1 MKILVASD
9 KFKGSLTAAEACAAI
24 AAGLL
29 EGSPDAAHEIRCLPI
44 ADGGDGIADTLT
56 RAKNGTWIRREVHGP
71 LGKKVTAA
79 YGLLDGG
86 KTAVIEMAAASG
98 LALPGETR
106 RDPLRASTY
115 GTGEL
120 LRDAIARGVGEVL
133 LGIGGSATN
142 DGGSGMALA
151 LGYRFYDSAGNA
163 LTGPPADLDR
173 LARIEPPDTSS
184 FPEVIVACDVSN
196 PLLGP
201 RGCTAIYG
209 PQKGITPE
217 TFSLHENRLARLV
230 AATGERGKAAADT
243 PGAGAAGGLGFGAM
257 VFLGA
262 TLVPGF
268 DLVATRIGLADAVSW
283 ADLVVTGEGRL
294 DHQSLEGKGP
304 GGVVAL
310 ARAAGKSTAAFC
322 GSLEN
327 RALEANF
334 GPVVE
339 IGVPQ
344 LPLTAN
350 LARGGEHLR
359 AAARAFAPTLSPPD
373 RHA

>member
-24 AAGLL
+24 ADGLR
-29 EGSPDAAHEIRCLPI
+29 EGSIGQKHEIRCLPI
-44 ADGGDGIADTLT
+44 ADGGDGIAETLT
-56 RAKNGTWIRREVHGP
+56 RAEKGVWIRREVRGP

-98 LALPGETR
+98 LALLGETPP
-106 RDPLRASTY
+106 DPLRASTY

-120 LRDAIARGVGEVL
+120 LLDAISRGVGEVL

-151 LGYRFYDSAGNA
+151 LGYRFYDSAGNP
-163 LTGPPADLDR
+163 LTELPEDLDR
-173 LARIEPPDTSS
+173 LTRIEAPDTSL
-184 FPEVIVACDVSN
+184 FPKITVACDVTN

-201 RGCTAIYG
+201 RGCTAVYG

-230 AATGERGKAAADT
+230 AAAGERGKAAADT

-257 VFLGA
+257 IFLEA

-268 DLVATRIGLADAVSW
+268 DLVAARIGLADAVFW
-283 ADLVVTGEGRL
+283 ADLVLTGEGRL

-327 RALEANF
+327 HALEANF

-339 IGVPQ
+339 IGDPQ

-350 LARGGEHLR
+350 LARGGEQLR
-359 AAARAFAPTLSPPD
+359 AAARAFASTLPQPD